1 MAHSGAMTQV
11 WKINSFTKRMG
22 GGGPPLKE
30 YFLVAIAD
38 EAAALFALR
47 TRRPDLEES
56 DFTIVGEAAPDEVEW
71 LDMTA
76 DQIRCVTFVE

>member
-1 MAHSGAMTQV
+1 MAKT
-11 WKINSFTKRMG
+11 WKILSYTKRMG

-38 EAAALFALR
+38 KQAALFALR

-56 DFTIVGEAAPDEVEW
+56 DFTFVGEAGSDDVQW
-71 LDMTA
+71 LDVKD
-76 DQIRCVTFVE
+76 DQIRCVMSVS